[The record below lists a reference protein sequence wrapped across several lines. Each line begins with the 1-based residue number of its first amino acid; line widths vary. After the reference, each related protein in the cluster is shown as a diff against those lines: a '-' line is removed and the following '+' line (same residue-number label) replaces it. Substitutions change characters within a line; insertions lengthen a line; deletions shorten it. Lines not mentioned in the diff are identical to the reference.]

1 MKEPK
6 IIIFDRRLGV
16 GDIVSSIPA
25 FYVAKELYPKSKFIL
40 ITNKIGA
47 SLCRNFSFIDKIV
60 IENVDFQTKD
70 FPKIVDENKADV
82 LILGHRTSK
91 NIKLAKQ
98 SKCPFI
104 ITWRHLHSLFS
115 PRFKHPKHIK
125 RLQRLEI
132 LRCLDLVRM
141 IEPKKY
147 DEKYKNIELKN
158 LPIRIQRDE
167 KNKIF
172 VDEFFKGISKS
183 YTKIIGISPFG
194 LSSSNYNLDIDDW
207 ILLVKNL
214 AHEFQNILF
223 VFMNFKGSGYEFDDF
238 SEENIRVFTNDDDLL
253 NLAEL
258 TSRMSLCI
266 SLSTGN
272 IHIADNLGIDTL
284 GFFSRTDEKLFSCG
298 HYGGGGAFEVLYLPK
313 DWKSDYEFYKKAFFD
328 KAREVVKK
336 IALSFE

>member
-6 IIIFDRRLGV
+6 IIVFDRRLGV

-47 SLCRNFSFIDKIV
+47 SLCRNFSFIDKII

-70 FPKIVDENKADV
+70 FAKIVDENKADV

-141 IEPKKY
+141 IEPTKY

-183 YTKIIGISPFG
+183 FNKIIGISPFG

-223 VFMNFKGSGYEFDDF
+223 IFMNFKGSGYEFGDF
-238 SEENIRVFTNDDDLL
+238 SEENIKVFTNDDDLL

-298 HYGGGGAFEVLYLPK
+298 HYGGGG
-313 DWKSDYEFYKKAFFD
+313 
-328 KAREVVKK
+328 
-336 IALSFE
+336 I